1 MRHRELFC
9 LTLQDRKQTSFNDG
23 GGIMGLGNRRILRI
37 HTVSSLSE
45 EGSIAVNFGPI
56 PKLEKFLLIHRKSK
70 TTGTQIA

>member
-45 EGSIAVNFGPI
+45 EGSIAVNFGFFDVSNGIHLTMRSPI
-56 PKLEKFLLIHRKSK
+56 GAAIK
-70 TTGTQIA
+70 